1 MTEPRLGQA
10 ESVTLGLLVAPGLP
24 EQLGPELADAL
35 APLLA
40 ERVTDA
46 VDWSVPVLTDPAA
59 GDPHG
64 GATAMVDA
72 ARRRMLEEGWDLA
85 IVVTDLP
92 LRSGRRPVVAD
103 ASATHGVALLSLPAL
118 GAVGLRR
125 RSLDALLRLVDGL
138 AGENLDLRTTSG
150 AAEDAAR
157 AARRH
162 RIDRRLLELA
172 APVRPERADDDDID
186 MRFVAA
192 VVRGNLRLLTG
203 MVRANRPWRLIARLS
218 RALTAAIATVVFALV
233 TSDIWRLADTLGW
246 VRLAL
251 LTVLSI
257 SGIVVFLTVAHA
269 LWERPQ
275 LRERREQTILFNV
288 ATTLTLTLGV
298 LTLYIALLLLTS
310 AGAALLVDPDA
321 MAQQLGHDVGVT
333 SYIRLA
339 WLAGSLAT
347 IAGALGA
354 GLESDAAVR
363 EAAYGYRAS
372 GATLGSP
379 SQEDERQLDLAGK
392 ARRRWCSRRNRRRS
406 TLVTACVPLSGPPTP
421 PWTVQVQLSLCI
433 GSAQACWSFPRPCS
447 SRR

>member
-1 MTEPRLGQA
+1 MNAGDAGTA
-10 ESVTLGLLVAPGLP
+10 EVADADSVTLGLLVAPGLP
-24 EQLGPELADAL
+24 EELGRELADEL

-46 VDWSVPVLTDPAA
+46 VDWSVPVLADPVA

-72 ARRRMLEEGWDLA
+72 ARRRMLAEGWDLA
-85 IVVTDLP
+85 VVLTDLP
-92 LRSGRRPVVAD
+92 LRSGPRPVVAD

-125 RSLDALLRLVDGL
+125 RSIDALLRLVDGL
-138 AGENLDLRTTSG
+138 AGESLDLRSASG
-150 AAEDAAR
+150 AAGAAAR
-157 AARRH
+157 AARRD
-162 RIDRRLLELA
+162 RIDRRLKELA
-172 APVRPERADDDDID
+172 APVRPERADDDDLD
-186 MRFVAA
+186 VRYVAA

-218 RALTAAIATVVFALV
+218 RALTAAIATAVFAVV

-246 VRLAL
+246 VRLSL
-251 LTVLSI
+251 LSVLSI
-257 SGIVVFLTVAHA
+257 SGIVVFLIVAHG

-275 LRERREQTILFNV
+275 RRGLREQAILFNV
-288 ATTLTLTLGV
+288 ATTSTLALGV
-298 LTLYIALLLLTS
+298 VTLHVALLLLTI

-321 MAQQLGHDVGVT
+321 MTQQLGHDVGLAGYV
-333 SYIRLA
+333 RLA

-363 EAAYGYRAS
+363 EAAYGYR
-372 GATLGSP
+372 
-379 SQEDERQLDLAGK
+379 
-392 ARRRWCSRRNRRRS
+392 S
-406 TLVTACVPLSGPPTP
+406 T
-421 PWTVQVQLSLCI
+421 
-433 GSAQACWSFPRPCS
+433 CS
-447 SRR
+447 SLSS

>member
-1 MTEPRLGQA
+1 MTEPRSGQA
-10 ESVTLGLLVAPGLP
+10 ESVTLGLLVAPGFP
-24 EQLGPELADAL
+24 EQLGPELADEL

-46 VDWSVPVLTDPAA
+46 VEWSVPVLTDPVA
-59 GDPHG
+59 GDAHG

-85 IVVTDLP
+85 IVLTDLP
-92 LRSGRRPVVAD
+92 LRSGSRPVVAD

-118 GAVGLRR
+118 GAVALRR
-125 RSLDALLRLVDGL
+125 RSLGTLLRLVDGL
-138 AGENLDLRTTSG
+138 AGENLGPRTASG
-150 AAEDAAR
+150 AANAAR
-157 AARRH
+157 AARRG
-162 RIDRRLLELA
+162 RIDRRLVELA
-172 APVRPERADDDDID
+172 APVRPERADDDSDV
-186 MRFVAA
+186 RFVAA

-203 MVRANRPWRLIARLS
+203 MVRANRPWQLIVHLS

-233 TSDIWRLADTLGW
+233 TSDIWRLADTLGL

-257 SGIVVFLTVAHA
+257 SGIVVFLTVAHE

-275 LRERREQTILFNV
+275 RRNLREQAILFNV

-298 LTLYIALLLLTS
+298 LTLYLALLLLTI

-321 MAQQLGHDVGVT
+321 MAQQLGHDVGFA
-333 SYIRLA
+333 SYVRLA

-363 EAAYGYRAS
+363 EAAYGHRFS
-372 GATLGSP
+372 GAFDSP
-379 SQEDERQLDLAGK
+379 PQEDERPLDVSDKRRVGRAAGDIDVDQP
-392 ARRRWCSRRNRRRS
+392 S
-406 TLVTACVPLSGPPTP
+406 
-421 PWTVQVQLSLCI
+421 
-433 GSAQACWSFPRPCS
+433 
-447 SRR
+447 

>member
-1 MTEPRLGQA
+1 MNAGDAGTA
-10 ESVTLGLLVAPGLP
+10 EVADTDSVTLGLLVAPGLP
-24 EQLGPELADAL
+24 EELGRELADEL
-35 APLLA
+35 VPLLA

-46 VDWSVPVLTDPAA
+46 VDWSVPVLTDPVA
-59 GDPHG
+59 GDPRG

-72 ARRRMLEEGWDLA
+72 ARGRMLAEGWDLA
-85 IVVTDLP
+85 IVLTDLP

-125 RSLDALLRLVDGL
+125 RSLDALLRLVDRL
-138 AGENLDLRTTSG
+138 AGERLDLHVASG
-150 AAEDAAR
+150 AADDAAR
-157 AARRH
+157 AARRD
-162 RIDRRLLELA
+162 RIDRRLKELA
-172 APVRPERADDDDID
+172 APVRPERPDDDFDV
-186 MRFVAA
+186 RYVAA

-246 VRLAL
+246 LRLAL

-275 LRERREQTILFNV
+275 RRELREQAILFNA
-288 ATTLTLTLGV
+288 ATILTLTLGV
-298 LTLYIALLLLTS
+298 LTLYVALLLLTI

-321 MAQQLGHDVGVT
+321 MTQQLGHDVGFAGYV
-333 SYIRLA
+333 RLA

-363 EAAYGYRAS
+363 EAAYG
-372 GATLGSP
+372 
-379 SQEDERQLDLAGK
+379 
-392 ARRRWCSRRNRRRS
+392 CRS
-406 TLVTACVPLSGPPTP
+406 EAAL
-421 PWTVQVQLSLCI
+421 
-433 GSAQACWSFPRPCS
+433 
-447 SRR
+447 

>member
-1 MTEPRLGQA
+1 MNASDAGTAEVADA

-24 EQLGPELADAL
+24 EELGRELADEL

-46 VDWSVPVLTDPAA
+46 VDWSVPVLTDPVA

-64 GATAMVDA
+64 GATMMVDA

-85 IVVTDLP
+85 IVLTDLP
-92 LRSGRRPVVAD
+92 LRAGPRPVVAG

-138 AGENLDLRTTSG
+138 AGESLDVRITSG
-150 AAEDAAR
+150 AADDAAR
-157 AARRH
+157 AARRG
-162 RIDRRLLELA
+162 RIDRRLVELA
-172 APVRPERADDDDID
+172 APVRPERAASDDID
-186 MRFVAA
+186 VRFVAA

-203 MVRANRPWRLIARLS
+203 MVHANRPWRLIARLS
-218 RALTAAIATVVFALV
+218 RALTAAIATVAFALV
-233 TSDIWRLADTLGW
+233 TSDIWRLADTLSW

-251 LTVLSI
+251 LSVLSI
-257 SGIVVFLTVAHA
+257 SGIVVFLTVAHN

-275 LRERREQTILFNV
+275 PQERREQAILFNV

-298 LTLYIALLLLTS
+298 LTLYVALLVLS
-310 AGAALLVDPDA
+310 IAGAALLVDPDA
-321 MAQQLGHDVGVT
+321 MAQQLGHDVGFATYV
-333 SYIRLA
+333 RLA

-363 EAAYGYRAS
+363 EAAYGYRSA
-372 GATLGSP
+372 GAALGSP
-379 SQEDERQLDLAGK
+379 SQEDERPLD
-392 ARRRWCSRRNRRRS
+392 
-406 TLVTACVPLSGPPTP
+406 
-421 PWTVQVQLSLCI
+421 
-433 GSAQACWSFPRPCS
+433 
-447 SRR
+447 

>member
-1 MTEPRLGQA
+1 MIAPGAERAEP
-10 ESVTLGLLVAPGLP
+10 VTLGLLVAPGLP
-24 EQLGPELADAL
+24 EELGRELADEL

-46 VDWSVPVLTDPAA
+46 VDWSVPVLTDPVA

-72 ARRRMLEEGWDLA
+72 ARRRMLAEGWDLA
-85 IVVTDLP
+85 VVLTDLP

-125 RSLDALLRLVDGL
+125 RSLDALLRLVVGL
-138 AGENLDLRTTSG
+138 LGENVDPRRTSG
-150 AAEDAAR
+150 AAEDAAQ
-157 AARRH
+157 AVRRG
-162 RIDRRLLELA
+162 RIDRRLVELS
-172 APVRPERADDDDID
+172 APVRPERADDDID
-186 MRFVAA
+186 VRFVAA

-203 MVRANRPWRLIARLS
+203 MVRANRPWRLIVRLS
-218 RALTAAIATVVFALV
+218 RALTAAIATAVFALV

-257 SGIVVFLTVAHA
+257 SVIVVFLTVAHA

-275 LRERREQTILFNV
+275 RRELREQAILFNV

-298 LTLYIALLLLTS
+298 LTLYVALLLLTI

-321 MAQQLGHDVGVT
+321 MAQQLGHEVGLA

-363 EAAYGYRAS
+363 EAAYGYRSS
-372 GATLGSP
+372 GAALGSP
-379 SQEDERQLDLAGK
+379 PQGDERPLDLAG
-392 ARRRWCSRRNRRRS
+392 NRG
-406 TLVTACVPLSGPPTP
+406 VTGAAGDTDVDQPS
-421 PWTVQVQLSLCI
+421 
-433 GSAQACWSFPRPCS
+433 
-447 SRR
+447 

>member
-1 MTEPRLGQA
+1 MNAGDAGTA
-10 ESVTLGLLVAPGLP
+10 AVADADSVTLGLLVAPGLP
-24 EQLGPELADAL
+24 EELGRELADEL
-35 APLLA
+35 VPLLA

-46 VDWSVPVLTDPAA
+46 VDWSVPVLPDPVA

-72 ARRRMLEEGWDLA
+72 ARGRMLAEGWDLA
-85 IVVTDLP
+85 IVLTDLP

-125 RSLDALLRLVDGL
+125 RALDALLRLVDGL
-138 AGENLDLRTTSG
+138 AGESLDLHVASG
-150 AAEDAAR
+150 AADDAAR
-157 AARRH
+157 AARRD
-162 RIDRRLLELA
+162 RIDRRLKELA
-172 APVRPERADDDDID
+172 APVRPERPDDDDVNV
-186 MRFVAA
+186 RYVAA

-246 VRLAL
+246 LRLAL

-275 LRERREQTILFNV
+275 RRELREQAILFNA
-288 ATTLTLTLGV
+288 ATILTLTLGV
-298 LTLYIALLLLTS
+298 LTLYVALLLLTI

-321 MAQQLGHDVGVT
+321 MTQQLGHDVGFAGYV
-333 SYIRLA
+333 RLA

-363 EAAYGYRAS
+363 EAAYGH
-372 GATLGSP
+372 
-379 SQEDERQLDLAGK
+379 
-392 ARRRWCSRRNRRRS
+392 RS
-406 TLVTACVPLSGPPTP
+406 SEAAL
-421 PWTVQVQLSLCI
+421 
-433 GSAQACWSFPRPCS
+433 
-447 SRR
+447 